1 MGTIIDTRMNFFR
14 LYDKRMKWLILL
26 PRDLQGT
33 NSSLVAPERLNVPA
47 TYRILNLR
55 ILKRGKSTRP
65 QDVPQLGN
73 RILLHLLQSIQILL
87 RPDTF
92 LEQDLKVRLPESDAC
107 EELHYRCGTVVL
119 GQLHGSRTGNLWL
132 GRCEEN
138 STRRR
143 GCGYRGGMPGTWL
156 TSRCSLLGSHGST
169 VSAHT
174 VSGGNEAL
182 NLLVEAS
189 QPRYDESALSDD

>member
-33 NSSLVAPERLNVPA
+33 NSSLVAPERLNAPA

-107 EELHYRCGTVVL
+107 EELHYSCGTVVL
-119 GQLHGSRTGNLWL
+119 GKLHGSNTGNLWL
-132 GRCEEN
+132 GRCKEN

-143 GCGYRGGMPGTWL
+143 GCEVSWGYARKLVDFP
-156 TSRCSLLGSHGST
+156 LLAFGK
-169 VSAHT
+169 
-174 VSGGNEAL
+174 NEAYCKRTYS
-182 NLLVEAS
+182 E
-189 QPRYDESALSDD
+189 RRKRSA